1 MNEDFDK
8 RNRINKYSVN
18 NVVTKTVRTNLE
30 IYDIHSL
37 TEVDLCYDID
47 EELYKDLL
55 MFTAKSYEDMKKISK
70 NNKEREAVMNDLKVL
85 GSDPEFVD
93 YYDHDEFEEILREC
107 EINDAREEG
116 IKMGKM
122 TTQKEMILK
131 LYHEKGKTIQEIAT
145 LFDISQKRIK
155 EIIG

>member
-1 MNEDFDK
+1 
-8 RNRINKYSVN
+8 
-18 NVVTKTVRTNLE
+18 
-30 IYDIHSL
+30 
-37 TEVDLCYDID
+37 
-47 EELYKDLL
+47 
-55 MFTAKSYEDMKKISK
+55 
-70 NNKEREAVMNDLKVL
+70 MNDLKVL

-116 IKMGKM
+116 IEMGKM

-131 LYHEKGKTIQEIAT
+131 LYHEKGKTIKEIAT
-145 LFDISQKRIK
+145 LFDISQKKIK